1 MTITIP
7 QIPPSLNKYAG
18 RKNVWEYR
26 ADKTEWKNLICLYSK
41 RPKEPYKKA
50 SVEITYFFKTKA
62 RHDPDNYMPKF
73 INDGLVAAGII
84 QDDSFDCI
92 TLSLKG
98 GYDKDNPRTEI
109 EIREEK

>member
-1 MTITIP
+1 MKFTIP

-26 ADKTEWKNLICLYSK
+26 ADKQEWKDLVCLYSK

-50 SVEITYFFKTKA
+50 IVTITYFFKTKA
-62 RHDPDNYMPKF
+62 RHDPDNYIKF
-73 INDGLVAAGII
+73 VMDGLTAAGII

-92 TLSLKG
+92 KLILEG
-98 GYDKDNPRTEI
+98 GYDKHNPRTEVEVI
-109 EIREEK
+109 EC